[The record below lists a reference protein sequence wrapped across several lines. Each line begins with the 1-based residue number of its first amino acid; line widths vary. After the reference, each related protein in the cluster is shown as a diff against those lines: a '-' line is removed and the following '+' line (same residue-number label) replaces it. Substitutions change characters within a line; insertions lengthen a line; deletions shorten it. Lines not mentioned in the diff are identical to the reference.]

1 MSSLSSNSEIVRP
14 RRGSRRPKTT
24 QRGKRNRRRQYSES
38 SGDRSRSQST
48 YRSVDSYGR
57 LRHLEQRFDHLQYD
71 GGAYGK
77 DKFDERRYL
86 QHVRQQRKER
96 RQKRLQEEYVP
107 NFKDFREEIKHK
119 RKDVYQQKKK
129 EEELDHEYRQMFEE

>member
-1 MSSLSSNSEIVRP
+1 MFEKDEVSSLSSNSEVVRP

-24 QRGKRNRRRQYSES
+24 NRGKRSRRRQYSES
-38 SGDRSRSQST
+38 SGHRSRSQST
-48 YRSVDSYGR
+48 YKSVDSYGR

-71 GGAYGK
+71 GGAQGK
-77 DKFDERRYL
+77 NKFDEKRYL

-107 NFKDFREEIKHK
+107 NFENFREEIKHK
-119 RKDVYQQKKK
+119 RKDAYQQKKRD
-129 EEELDHEYRQMFEE
+129 EDLD